1 MPRFYERYNK
11 GLAPYP
17 IPAWLWFGLMLFCVA
32 AALPTYG
39 ISLILLIAIAWD
51 RQIRRDSEPTSD
63 SEPTPVSKINAD
75 LIEEDLRKGREKKAA
90 ESGRSD
96 YVHRSV
102 GDRDWNP
109 LGMPKDQWWALSAE
123 ERAAAYKK
131 YFGQN
136 REEPTR
142 QQPHVRYGP
151 RGGRYTEETTSD
163 GRRYRR
169 YF

>member
-1 MPRFYERYNK
+1 M
-11 GLAPYP
+11 LAASDHPFSDLRVNP
-17 IPAWLWFGLMLFCVA
+17 QEWLG
-32 AALPTYG
+32 PTVVSGESQVLQGRLG
-39 ISLILLIAIAWD
+39 ISLILLIAIAWY
-51 RQIRRDSEPTSD
+51 RQIRRD

-96 YVHRSV
+96 YAHRSV

-109 LGMPKDQWWALSAE
+109 LGIPKDQWWALSAE

-136 REEPTR
+136 KEEPTR

-151 RGGRYTEETTSD
+151 RGGRFTEETTSD

>member
-39 ISLILLIAIAWD
+39 ISLVLLIAIAWD
-51 RQIRRDSEPTSD
+51 RQSRQDTTLHPAA
-63 SEPTPVSKINAD
+63 KINED
-75 LIEEDLRKGREKKAA
+75 LIEEDLRKGREKKRLDKNYV
-90 ESGRSD
+90 EQKDERSM
-96 YVHRSV
+96 YH
-102 GDRDWNP
+102 RDWNP
-109 LGMPKDQWWALSAE
+109 LGLPKNEWMALSSE
-123 ERAAAYKK
+123 ERVAAYKK
-131 YFGQN
+131 HFGQDK
-136 REEPTR
+136 EEPKDHQTYD
-142 QQPHVRYGP
+142 QYGP
-151 RGGRYTEETTSD
+151 RGGRYTEEATRD

>member
-1 MPRFYERYNK
+1 M
-11 GLAPYP
+11 LATFCLVAA
-17 IPAWLWFGLMLFCVA
+17 IPSFGLSL
-32 AALPTYG
+32 AL
-39 ISLILLIAIAWD
+39 LVAIAWD
-51 RQIRRDSEPTSD
+51 RQIRRYSEPTPD
-63 SEPTPVSKINAD
+63 SEPTPVSKINTD
-75 LIEEDLRKGREKKAA
+75 LIKEDLRKGREKKAA

-169 YF
+169 YC

>member
-17 IPAWLWFGLMLFCVA
+17 IPAWLWIVLTLFCLLAAIPSFGLSL
-32 AALPTYG
+32 AL
-39 ISLILLIAIAWD
+39 LVAIAWD
-51 RQIRRDSEPTSD
+51 RQIRRD

-131 YFGQN
+131 YFKKI
-136 REEPTR
+136 
-142 QQPHVRYGP
+142 
-151 RGGRYTEETTSD
+151 
-163 GRRYRR
+163 
-169 YF
+169 

>member
-1 MPRFYERYNK
+1 M
-11 GLAPYP
+11 AA
-17 IPAWLWFGLMLFCVA
+17 IPSFGLSL
-32 AALPTYG
+32 AL
-39 ISLILLIAIAWD
+39 LVAIAWD
-51 RQIRRDSEPTSD
+51 RQIRRD

-123 ERAAAYKK
+123 ERAAAYK
-131 YFGQN
+131 
-136 REEPTR
+136 
-142 QQPHVRYGP
+142 
-151 RGGRYTEETTSD
+151 
-163 GRRYRR
+163 R
-169 YF
+169 YFKKI

>member
-17 IPAWLWFGLMLFCVA
+17 IPAWLWIVLTLFCLLAAIPSFGLSL
-32 AALPTYG
+32 AL
-39 ISLILLIAIAWD
+39 LVAIAWD
-51 RQIRRDSEPTSD
+51 RQIRRD

-75 LIEEDLRKGREKKAA
+75 LIEEDLRKGRDKKAA

-131 YFGQN
+131 YFKKI
-136 REEPTR
+136 
-142 QQPHVRYGP
+142 
-151 RGGRYTEETTSD
+151 
-163 GRRYRR
+163 
-169 YF
+169 

>member
-11 GLAPYP
+11 GLAPYS
-17 IPAWLWFGLMLFCVA
+17 IPAWLWIVLTLFCLLAAIPSFGLSL
-32 AALPTYG
+32 AL
-39 ISLILLIAIAWD
+39 LVVIAWD
-51 RQIRRDSEPTSD
+51 RQIRRD

-109 LGMPKDQWWALSAE
+109 LGMPKDQWWDLSAE

>member
-39 ISLILLIAIAWD
+39 ISLVLLIAIAWD
-51 RQIRRDSEPTSD
+51 RQSRQDI
-63 SEPTPVSKINAD
+63 TPHPAAKINED
-75 LIEEDLRKGREKKAA
+75 LIQEDLRKGREKKRLDKNYV
-90 ESGRSD
+90 EQKVERSM
-96 YVHRSV
+96 Y
-102 GDRDWNP
+102 DRDWNP
-109 LGMPKDQWWALSAE
+109 LGLPKNEWMALSSD
-123 ERAAAYKK
+123 ERVAAYKK
-131 YFGQN
+131 HFGQDQDEQ
-136 REEPTR
+136 EE
-142 QQPHVRYGP
+142 QESHQSYVHYGP
-151 RGGRYTEETTSD
+151 RGGRYTEETTRD

>member
-1 MPRFYERYNK
+1 MPRFYDRYNK

-17 IPAWLWFGLMLFCVA
+17 IPAWLWIVLTLFCLLTAIPSFGLSL
-32 AALPTYG
+32 AL
-39 ISLILLIAIAWD
+39 LVAIAWD
-51 RQIRRDSEPTSD
+51 RQIRRDSEP
-63 SEPTPVSKINAD
+63 PPVSKINAD
-75 LIEEDLRKGREKKAA
+75 LINEDLRKGREKKAA

-131 YFGQN
+131 YFKKI
-136 REEPTR
+136 
-142 QQPHVRYGP
+142 
-151 RGGRYTEETTSD
+151 
-163 GRRYRR
+163 
-169 YF
+169 